1 MPARKTIGAAGVG
14 RCYQSESR
22 VADRPCS
29 IRTDGDGAFEKRW
42 RAMHRQRRP
51 ASGKVGGDILVS
63 KLTCRRCHKIAE
75 ASDGRLPD
83 RWWYTKLDTE
93 LSVVSLYDLHS
104 SMSEGVKI
112 QRRVPGEGRVS
123 GQE

>member
-42 RAMHRQRRP
+42 RAMHRQRGP
-51 ASGKVGGDILVS
+51 AFGKVEGDILVS

-75 ASDGRLPD
+75 TSNGRLPTAGGTPNST
-83 RWWYTKLDTE
+83 RNFRNL
-93 LSVVSLYDLHS
+93 
-104 SMSEGVKI
+104 
-112 QRRVPGEGRVS
+112 GEN
-123 GQE
+123 